1 MADINSADE
10 KDVMIMKITSTTLAV
25 VSGRFRRSEEGLFSE
40 AHRLFNAVDGDDDDD
55 GGGGDDVAGAGDSDG
70 GK

>member
-25 VSGRFRRSEEGLFSE
+25 VSGRFRRSKEEIILTGS
-40 AHRLFNAVDGDDDDD
+40 
-55 GGGGDDVAGAGDSDG
+55 
-70 GK
+70 